1 MNIRSKKLLTIA
13 IIVLVLPLVSLATVQ
28 QHEVAAA
35 APTVSI
41 TEVTSTK
48 LFRLEVTAEI
58 SLPGANYDFYVQ
70 ELRLY
75 LNKSVDTIIADDYE
89 NWNGSNLFT
98 YERGEEFTY
107 TIKNYNPLEEG
118 FYNITLVAITSTD
131 EYSDLVQ
138 WTGGHYFIDR
148 TNPKITFINPAIGY
162 EEIWGNY
169 TIDVKIEDYS
179 NLSLIRFLVDGK
191 EKYVI
196 DEPTPGQTAFSWDY
210 ECYKEAGKEPLV
222 TVEAYDASDA
232 ENFEDNATSVTV
244 VGPKLTYLE
253 PMPSYIDTNDTL
265 AFNVSV
271 VDTNDPQNN
280 MSLVELQYQ
289 IDNNPWQAV
298 AFNNDTFDIFW
309 YNLTNDKFSTVGTK
323 ISWRIFANNTLGQYH
338 IFKNETYQPFTIYST
353 FPDHINPIGEVIYES
368 KVDYGDP
375 ITVALN
381 VTEQSLISL
390 CKLNYQV
397 KDSGWTQYINDE
409 WEEVQLLNI
418 SAGPPGNT
426 TWVYFEFNF
435 TETYPVFTQI
445 DFYFWLN
452 DSGNNK
458 LLKDNGGNYY
468 NIKIMPNDLI
478 APIVNI
484 TAIPETIKT
493 GQNITITVTV
503 EDESNITSVQLIY
516 VLKGVQNIFEMDY
529 VSGDIWTI
537 SFIISGST
545 GDEVEIFVRAI
556 DQYYNTGES
565 TKENFTIES
574 EKSIGTHSNAWLWL
588 ILIALSII
596 PIALTLILL
605 KPQK

>member
-1 MNIRSKKLLTIA
+1 LNIRSKKLLTIA

-48 LFRLEVTAEI
+48 LFRLEVSAEI

-98 YERGEEFTY
+98 YEKGEEFTS
-107 TIKNYNPLEEG
+107 IIRNYNPLEEG

-138 WTGGHYFIDR
+138 WSGGLYFIDK
-148 TNPKITFINPAIGY
+148 TSPTITFINPALGY

-169 TIDVKIEDYS
+169 SIDVEIEDYS

-196 DEPTPGQTAFSWDY
+196 DDPTPGQTSFSWDY
-210 ECYKEAGKEPLV
+210 ECYKEVGKEPLV
-222 TVEAYDASDA
+222 SVEAYDASDA
-232 ENFEDNATSVTV
+232 ENFEDNATSVKV
-244 VGPKLTYLE
+244 VGPKLTYLW

-271 VDTNDPQNN
+271 IDKNEPQNN

-298 AFNNDTFDIFW
+298 AFSNDTFDIFY

-323 ISWRIFANNTLGQYH
+323 ISWRIFTNNTLGQYH
-338 IFKNETYQPFTIYST
+338 IFKNDTYQPFTIYST
-353 FPDHINPIGEVIYES
+353 FPDHINPIGEVIYDS
-368 KVDYGDP
+368 KVNFGDT
-375 ITVALN
+375 IIVALN

-390 CKLNYQV
+390 CKLNYQI
-397 KDSGWTQYINDE
+397 KDSEWTQYLSDD
-409 WEEVQLLNI
+409 WEEVQLINI
-418 SAGPPGNT
+418 SAGPPANT
-426 TWVYFEFNF
+426 TWVYFEYTF
-435 TETYPVFTQI
+435 TETLSVFTQI

-452 DSGNNK
+452 DSGNNE
-458 LLKDNGGNYY
+458 LLKDNSGNYY

-484 TAIPETIKT
+484 TAIPETIYT

-516 VLKGVQNIFEMDY
+516 VLKGVQYVIEMDY
-529 VSGDIWTI
+529 VSGDTWTI
-537 SFIISGST
+537 NFIISGST
-545 GDEVEIFVRAI
+545 GDEIQIFVRAV

-574 EKSIGTHSNAWLWL
+574 EKSVGTHSNAWLWL

>member
-41 TEVTSTK
+41 AEVISTK

-98 YERGEEFTY
+98 YERGEEFTS
-107 TIKNYNPLEEG
+107 TISNYDALEEG
-118 FYNITLVAITSTD
+118 FYNLTLVAITSTD

-138 WTGGHYFIDR
+138 WSGGLYFIDR
-148 TNPKITFINPAIGY
+148 TSPKITFINPTIGY

-169 TIDVKIEDYS
+169 TIDVEIEDYS
-179 NLSLIRFLVDGK
+179 NLSLVRFLVDGK

-196 DEPTPGQTAFSWDY
+196 DEPTLGQTAFSWDY
-210 ECYKEAGKEPLV
+210 ECYKEVGKEPLV
-222 TVEAYDASDA
+222 SVEAYDASDA
-232 ENFEDNATSVTV
+232 ENFEDNATSVKV
-244 VGPKLTYLE
+244 VGPKLTYLW

-271 VDTNDPQNN
+271 IDTNDPQNN

-289 IDNNPWQAV
+289 IDNNPWQAI
-298 AFNNDTFDIFW
+298 AFNNDTYDIFY
-309 YNLTNDKFSTVGTK
+309 YNLTNDKFSIVGTK

-338 IFKNETYQPFTIYST
+338 IFKNDTYQPFTIYST
-353 FPDHINPIGEVIYES
+353 FPDHIYPKGEVVYDS
-368 KVDYGDP
+368 KVDYGDT

-390 CKLNYQV
+390 CKLNYQI
-397 KDSGWTQYINDE
+397 KDSEWTQYINDE
-409 WEEVQLLNI
+409 WEDVQLINI
-418 SAGPPGNT
+418 SAGPPGET
-426 TWVYFEFNF
+426 TWVYFEYTF
-435 TETYPVFTQI
+435 TETLSVFTQI

-452 DSGNNK
+452 DSGNNE
-458 LLKDNGGNYY
+458 LLKDNNGNYY

-478 APIVNI
+478 TPIVNI
-484 TAIPETIKT
+484 TAIPETIYT

-503 EDESNITSVQLIY
+503 EDDSNITLVQLVY
-516 VLKGVQNIFEMDY
+516 VHKGIQYILEMDY
-529 VSGDIWTI
+529 VSGDTWTI
-537 SFIISGST
+537 NFIISGST

-574 EKSIGTHSNAWLWL
+574 EKSVGTHSNAWLWL
-588 ILIALSII
+588 ILIALTII
-596 PIALTLILL
+596 PVALTLILL